1 MNMQPVKRIAGL
13 FVALCDAAV
22 RCMLSFLIAG
32 WSAMRFLA
40 IRVAEY
46 EAAPCY
52 LIKTGVLTA
61 VWQLNT
67 AARLRE
73 FARNM
78 LTDLFERLS
87 RR

>member
-1 MNMQPVKRIAGL
+1 MKTQPVKRIASL
-13 FVALCDAAV
+13 FVALCGAAV

-32 WSAMRFLA
+32 WSAMRFLPL
-40 IRVAEY
+40 RVAEY
-46 EAAPCY
+46 EAAAYY
-52 LIKTGVLTA
+52 LIKIGVLTA

-67 AARLRE
+67 VANSRE
-73 FARNM
+73 FAQNL